1 MSFLI
6 HHRRCWQRADL
17 AAPPALQALQ
27 LKTDMENRQY
37 RSFPHY
43 TRQGYRTARLPPAL
57 RDRLTR
63 TWTQKRHQAQREDYD
78 TRYITGNHSKDSDKP
93 AAHILSIHEHDPELM
108 RDIEAFIKEELVKWT
123 GMHNLRHTATYGIR
137 EYSDGAV
144 LHTHV
149 DQYTTHILSAIVHV
163 GSLGMRKPWHLAV
176 QHRHMEQPEEIP
188 FTPEVD
194 VILYESS
201 SLAHGRPTPLE
212 GERFANLFVH
222 FAPDDWDQ
230 TLKRLDL

>member
-6 HHRRCWQRADL
+6 HHRQCLRPSVL
-17 AAPPALQALQ
+17 PGLQALQ

-37 RSFPHY
+37 RRFPHY

-57 RDRLTR
+57 RERLTR

-78 TRYITGNHSKDSDKP
+78 TRYITGSHSKDSDKP
-93 AAHILSIHEHDPELM
+93 AAHMLSIHEHDPELM

-149 DQYTTHILSAIVHV
+149 DQYTTHILSAI
-163 GSLGMRKPWHLAV
+163 WLAGHAQAV
-176 QHRHMEQPEEIP
+176 EPGGAAP
-188 FTPEVD
+188 
-194 VILYESS
+194 
-201 SLAHGRPTPLE
+201 AHGAAGADPLHARGRRDSVRIVQPGARPTHAARGRVLRQPLRALRSRRL
-212 GERFANLFVH
+212 GPDPA
-222 FAPDDWDQ
+222 APAAGSMMFH
-230 TLKRLDL
+230 